1 MKTGILGAG
10 NMGGAIARGY
20 AGSLAAGAD
29 GADGADKG
37 REGAP
42 GEDARVFVFDPDTS
56 KTDALGKIPR
66 IGVANDEAELLD
78 RSDAV
83 IFAIKPQMFAE
94 VIPRI
99 ASLCAKAGAA
109 RCADGTDDTDRA
121 DGTAGTDGTGLA
133 AKTPGAAAGKVFV
146 SIAAGV
152 SLDWLLGALGDD
164 AKIVRVMPNTPAM
177 VGEGMSAIARSAS
190 VTDAELQAV
199 AEVFGAVGRVAE
211 TPENLLDAVTGIS
224 GSSPAYAYMYIQALI
239 ESGVRH
245 GLGEKEARIMAA
257 QSTLGAAK
265 MVLENEDVSVEQM
278 RINVCSPGGTTI
290 EAVRT
295 LEKEGFMDA
304 VKRAVYACVEKSKR
318 MKI

>member
-1 MKTGILGAG
+1 MKIGILGAG

-20 AGSLAAGAD
+20 AQSLAAAAD
-29 GADGADKG
+29 GDRA
-37 REGAP
+37 GAP
-42 GEDARVFVFDPDTS
+42 GEDGRVFVFDPDAS
-56 KTDALGKIPR
+56 KPDALGEVPR
-66 IGVANDEAELLD
+66 VAAVADEAELLD

-94 VIPRI
+94 VVPRI
-99 ASLCAKAGAA
+99 ASLNAGRAS
-109 RCADGTDDTDRA
+109 DGGTDEA
-121 DGTAGTDGTGLA
+121 GLTA
-133 AKTPGAAAGKVFV
+133 KMPEAAAGKVFV

-152 SLDWLLGALGDD
+152 SIAWLQDALGAA
-164 AKIVRVMPNTPAM
+164 AKIIRVMPNTPAM

-190 VTDAELQAV
+190 VTDAEFREV
-199 AEVFGAVGRVAE
+199 AGVFGAVGRVAE
-211 TPENLLDAVTGIS
+211 VSENLLDAVTGIS

-290 EAVRT
+290 EAVHT

-318 MKI
+318 MKL